1 MKNTHIGIREL
12 KANIS
17 KILKQ
22 VKAGKSIVI
31 TERGKP
37 VGRIVPAEHS
47 IRARL
52 ESLAEAGLVQ
62 WSGKKLAPAIPPV
75 SNPGNQLLSDVVS
88 DLRV

>member
-1 MKNTHIGIREL
+1 MENTHVGIREL

-37 VGRIVPAEHS
+37 VGRIVPAEQS
-47 IRARL
+47 IEDRL
-52 ESLAEAGLVQ
+52 ESLAAAGLVQ
-62 WSGKKLAPAIPPV
+62 WSGKKLAPTLPPV
-75 SNPGNQLLSDVVS
+75 SNPTDQLLSDIVS
-88 DLRV
+88 DLRE

>member
-1 MKNTHIGIREL
+1 MEHTHVGIREL

-37 VGRIVPAEHS
+37 VGRIIPEEQS
-47 IRARL
+47 IKARL

-62 WSGKKLAPAIPPV
+62 WSGKKLTPALPSV
-75 SNPGNQLLSDVVS
+75 SNPGKQLLSDIVS
-88 DLRV
+88 DLRE